1 MRFASLALALLL
13 SLAACGDDDGDDPT
27 PDAGTPDMPVVED
40 DAFVPTEPG
49 PGSAGCGGSR
59 PEQCG
64 RTGWLES

>member
-40 DAFVPTEPG
+40 DAFVPTEPDICDELG
-49 PGSAGCGGSR
+49 LDRTPFQTGGDAA
-59 PEQCG
+59 
-64 RTGWLES
+64 L